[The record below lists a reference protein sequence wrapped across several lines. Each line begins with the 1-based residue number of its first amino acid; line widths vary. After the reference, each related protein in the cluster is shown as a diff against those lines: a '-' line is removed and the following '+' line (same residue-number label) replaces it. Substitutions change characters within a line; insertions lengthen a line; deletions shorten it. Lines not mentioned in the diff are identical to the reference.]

1 MSIKMLRPGSRHGN
15 KVYYARITGG
25 GERVE
30 VSTRTTNPRLAK
42 RYAQEVERRLFERGG
57 SERKTV
63 AYAIDAFLAFK
74 PRSKRDESRLLQIK
88 SLIGGRQVAGIKQD
102 DFDECARMLCHGKSG
117 STRNRDV
124 YAPLQ
129 AVVRHSGVHIPLK
142 RPKQSKPRHRSLTRE
157 QRDFMLKNCDD
168 PDLKAWLC
176 LMFFNACR
184 TSEAIR
190 LKWEDVDLDHG
201 SARID
206 MTKTE
211 TEDWT
216 PLHERTVAALANL
229 PKDREKVLR
238 WKQRSGPNWVLKKL
252 LKRLGMK
259 FNAHMGRHT
268 FGDLFHE
275 AGGSLR
281 DLTEAGRWASPAC
294 AMRYTGKRVERVRK
308 GIARL

>member
-1 MSIKMLRPGSRHGN
+1 MLKYFREFAIG
-15 KVYYARITGG
+15 
-25 GERVE
+25 
-30 VSTRTTNPRLAK
+30 LA
-42 RYAQEVERRLFERGG
+42 
-57 SERKTV
+57 V
-63 AYAIDAFLAFK
+63 ALVFFLAV
-74 PRSKRDESRLLQIK
+74 EGILY
-88 SLIGGRQVAGIKQD
+88 VAG
-102 DFDECARMLCHGKSG
+102 
-117 STRNRDV
+117 V
-124 YAPLQ
+124 
-129 AVVRHSGVHIPLK
+129 
-142 RPKQSKPRHRSLTRE
+142 
-157 QRDFMLKNCDD
+157 
-168 PDLKAWLC
+168 
-176 LMFFNACR
+176 
-184 TSEAIR
+184 
-190 LKWEDVDLDHG
+190 
-201 SARID
+201 
-206 MTKTE
+206 
-211 TEDWT
+211 T